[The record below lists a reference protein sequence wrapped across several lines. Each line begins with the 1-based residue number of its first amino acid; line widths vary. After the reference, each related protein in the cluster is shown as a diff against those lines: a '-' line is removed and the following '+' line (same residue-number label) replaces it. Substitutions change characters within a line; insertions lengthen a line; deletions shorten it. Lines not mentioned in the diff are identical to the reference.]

1 VGYKFTL
8 VLNREISEDETGML
22 KASGCPD
29 AAISSVPV
37 PGDTDATVTQMDFD
51 TEATS
56 SLAEAIEAALG
67 AVKEIP
73 DLSVPTLHVPAQ
85 PATAAPPD
93 GEGRATGPGVISGE
107 LEESLEESEESETAE
122 AEPSGSDA

>member
-1 VGYKFTL
+1 VGHKFTL
-8 VLNREISEDETGML
+8 VLNREISEDETGVL
-22 KASGCPD
+22 KASGCQD
-29 AAISSVPV
+29 AAVTSVPV
-37 PGDTDATVTQMDFD
+37 PGDADTTVTQLDFD

-67 AVKEIP
+67 AVKKIP

-85 PATAAPPD
+85 PSTEAPSEDEGQATD
-93 GEGRATGPGVISGE
+93 PGVISGE
-107 LEESLEESEESETAE
+107 LEETETAE